1 MPIQLDGITA
11 RGRTLRRVTQIANV
25 LFRQGFEVFVEHTPL
40 SPLVTPECR
49 AEVESACRCKEDQ
62 GSCPCGHARPMPQR
76 VLNTVIEL
84 GPTFIKLGQIASTRP
99 DLVPREYSEALQSLQ
114 EHVPSFSFK
123 DMRRIVEEELGHPLE
138 DAFKSFDEKPIA
150 SASLSQVH
158 FAELLDGT
166 PVAVKVQRPGIRAV
180 IEQDLTILRWLAR
193 QMARLYP
200 RVRNLRPEVAVE
212 EFGRW
217 TLKELDFHLE
227 GETYDQFRRNFA
239 NSEDVGFP
247 KIYCDHT
254 TARCLTMERVD
265 GMRVQE
271 VTPRLHPHERERL
284 ARRLAEIELQMLVT
298 DAFFHA
304 DLHPG
309 NIFFKPDGQIVI
321 LDVGMVGR
329 ITPQL
334 QDRFL
339 CYWVAIE
346 RRQRERARYHLLKM
360 ALATEGADL
369 EEFQR
374 RYNAILDQFYGA
386 PLLERSMAHTYL
398 DILLA
403 AAECNV
409 IMPAE
414 MMLQAKAVVT
424 AEALDLVL
432 YPEFKFTEEARP
444 IVARELAHRATP
456 RRLLDRVWGG
466 LAEFILLG
474 ESPPAGP
481 APTSDDL
488 DERRFRREVLKALA
502 YVWADEGDSKLKEK
516 QADISRYCSANY
528 WIEHPELHALVQTG
542 LGLLRL
548 FTMQQD
554 RAVRA
559 SEPDPE
565 GANWQE
571 STPGGN
577 GDPFPDDDD
586 DDGKGRYQ
594 EFLERTHDRQGKGRP
609 WTADA
614 QRTAAYW
621 EEETRHFHASTF
633 WDDKQILQSSLKS
646 GISLLRLFV
655 DQLAQAVEAK
665 QRENEATDPELVA
678 VKQAHSGTPE
688 QE

>member
-1 MPIQLDGITA
+1 MAIQLDGITA

-25 LFRQGFEVFVEHTPL
+25 LFRQGFEVFVEQTPL
-40 SPLVTPECR
+40 APLVTPECR
-49 AEVESACRCKEDQ
+49 AEVEAACRCQEDQ
-62 GSCPCGHARPMPQR
+62 GSCPCGHARPLPQR
-76 VLNTVIEL
+76 VLNSVIAL
-84 GPTFIKLGQIASTRP
+84 GPTFIKLGQVASTRP
-99 DLVPREYSEALQSLQ
+99 DLVPQEYSETLQSLQ
-114 EHVPSFSFK
+114 EHVPPFPVK
-123 DMRRIVEEELGHPLE
+123 DVRRIVEEELGRSL
-138 DAFKSFDEKPIA
+138 DAAFRSFQDKPIA

-158 FAELLDGT
+158 FAELHDGT

-193 QMARLYP
+193 QLARFYP
-200 RVRNLRPEVAVE
+200 RVRNLRPQAAVE

-217 TLKELDFHLE
+217 TLRELDFHLE
-227 GETYDQFRRNFA
+227 GETYDQFRLNFA
-239 NSEDVGFP
+239 SSEDVVFP
-247 KIYCDHT
+247 KIYWEYT

-271 VTPRLHPHERERL
+271 VTPTLHPHERERL

-346 RRQRERARYHLLKM
+346 RRQRERALYHLLHM
-360 ALATEGADL
+360 ALTTEGADL

-374 RYNAILDQFYGA
+374 RYTFILDQFYGA
-386 PLLERSMAHTYL
+386 PLLERSMALTYL

-444 IVARELAHRATP
+444 IVARELAQRATP
-456 RRLLDRVWGG
+456 RRILDRVWGG

-481 APTSDDL
+481 VPTGDDL
-488 DERRFRREVLKALA
+488 DERRFRREVIKALA
-502 YVWADEGDSKLKEK
+502 YVWADEGDRKLKEK
-516 QADISRYCSANY
+516 QADVSRYCSANY
-528 WIEHPELHALVQTG
+528 WMEHPELQALVQTG

-548 FTMQQD
+548 FTMQMD
-554 RAVRA
+554 RAVWA
-559 SEPDPE
+559 SEPHPE
-565 GANWQE
+565 GANWHQA
-571 STPGGN
+571 TPEGN
-577 GDPFPDDDD
+577 GSPFPGTD
-586 DDGKGRYQ
+586 DDGKVRYQ
-594 EFLERTHDRQGKGRP
+594 EFLEMTHNRRGKGRP
-609 WTADA
+609 WTTDA
-614 QRTAAYW
+614 RQTAAYW
-621 EEETRHFHASTF
+621 EEETRHFPASTF
-633 WDDKQILQSSLKS
+633 WDDKQLLQSGLKS
-646 GISLLRLFV
+646 GISLLRLFI

-665 QRENEATDPELVA
+665 QREHEAADPELVA
-678 VKQAHSGTPE
+678 IKRTHAGTPE
-688 QE
+688 Q

>member
-1 MPIQLDGITA
+1 
-11 RGRTLRRVTQIANV
+11 
-25 LFRQGFEVFVEHTPL
+25 
-40 SPLVTPECR
+40 
-49 AEVESACRCKEDQ
+49 
-62 GSCPCGHARPMPQR
+62 
-76 VLNTVIEL
+76 
-84 GPTFIKLGQIASTRP
+84 
-99 DLVPREYSEALQSLQ
+99 
-114 EHVPSFSFK
+114 
-123 DMRRIVEEELGHPLE
+123 
-138 DAFKSFDEKPIA
+138 
-150 SASLSQVH
+150 
-158 FAELLDGT
+158 
-166 PVAVKVQRPGIRAV
+166 VAVKVQRPGIRAV

-193 QMARLYP
+193 QLARLYP
-200 RVRNLRPEVAVE
+200 RIRNLRPDAAVE

-227 GETYDQFRRNFA
+227 GETYEQFRRNFA
-239 NSEDVGFP
+239 NREDVIFP
-247 KIYCDHT
+247 KIYWDYT
-254 TARCLTMERVD
+254 TSRCLTMERLD

-271 VTPRLHPHERERL
+271 VTPSLHPHERQRL

-346 RRQRERARYHLLKM
+346 RHQRERALHHLLQM
-360 ALATEGADL
+360 ALTTEGAGL

-432 YPEFKFTEEARP
+432 YPEFKFTEEARA

-456 RRLLDRVWGG
+456 RRILDRVWGG

-481 APTSDDL
+481 APSSDDL
-488 DERRFRREVLKALA
+488 DERRFRREVIKALA
-502 YVWADEGDSKLKEK
+502 YVWAEEGNRKFKEK
-516 QADISRYCSANY
+516 QSDVDRYTSAAY
-528 WIEHPELHALVQTG
+528 WSEHAGLHAALQTG

-548 FTMQQD
+548 LTMQQD
-554 RAVRA
+554 RALWA

-565 GANWQE
+565 AVNWQR
-571 STPGGN
+571 STQKGHGSPVPG
-577 GDPFPDDDD
+577 D
-586 DDGKGRYQ
+586 DDGGKVRYQ
-594 EFLERTHDRQGKGRP
+594 EFRDATHDRQDKGRS

-614 QRTAAYW
+614 QQTAAYW
-621 EEETRHFHASTF
+621 EDEARKFAHADF
-633 WDDKQILQSSLKS
+633 WEDKQLLQSGLKS
-646 GISLLRLFV
+646 VMTLMRLLV
-655 DQLAQAVEAK
+655 DQLAQAVEA
-665 QRENEATDPELVA
+665 QQQENEANDPDLRVA
-678 VKQAHSGTPE
+678 TRPSSREGSE
-688 QE
+688 EE